1 MIQDTMRAITA
12 DEVYKKIRSA
22 LAGYI
27 KANGAMGRGRS
38 IDVHIKNDTY
48 MKYLPTG
55 NTDIIVDIPATGA
68 QKRSWQYCF
77 RLADCDIEKRIAKFT
92 ARKVDRV

>member
-1 MIQDTMRAITA
+1 MAQDTIRVITT

-27 KANGAMGRGRS
+27 KANGAIGKGRS
-38 IDVHIKNDTY
+38 VEIKLKNDTY
-48 MKYLPTG
+48 MKHLPTSS
-55 NTDIIVDIPATGA
+55 TDVIVDLPATEA

-77 RLADCDIEKRIAKFT
+77 RLITCDEKNRVAEFKV
-92 ARKVDRV
+92 RKVDRY